1 MYRKVRVS
9 YDKNIL
15 TLTSV
20 EAADAAL
27 NSCVTEDGILV
38 FAYASKEA
46 VSGTL
51 ATLPLKDE
59 VEKPTEPTEPT
70 DEDCPSKA
78 FTDLSTAAW
87 YHKYVDYVLRNDI
100 MVGNGNGTFGPN
112 DKVTRA
118 QMVTL
123 LYGLAG
129 RPGVDASEALP
140 FTDVNQKGWYANALR
155 WAYANGIAAGTS
167 ATTFSPNASVTREQ
181 MVSFLARY
189 AKLMDKYEAMDENLS
204 VFTDIKD
211 LSGYAE
217 ESMKWAVGSG
227 LVSGTGNGKLDPKAT
242 ATRAQIAV
250 IVTKYSQ
257 NLG

>member
-1 MYRKVRVS
+1 MQ
-9 YDKNIL
+9 
-15 TLTSV
+15 
-20 EAADAAL
+20 
-27 NSCVTEDGILV
+27 
-38 FAYASKEA
+38 
-46 VSGTL
+46 
-51 ATLPLKDE
+51 
-59 VEKPTEPTEPT
+59 
-70 DEDCPSKA
+70 
-78 FTDLSTAAW
+78 
-87 YHKYVDYVLRNDI
+87 
-100 MVGNGNGTFGPN
+100 NGNGTFGPN

-129 RPGVDASEALP
+129 RPGVDTSKALP

-189 AKLMDKYEAMDENLS
+189 AKLMDKYESMDEDLS

-211 LSGYAE
+211 LSSYAE
-217 ESMKWAVGSG
+217 ESMKWAVGTG
-227 LVSGTGNGKLDPKAT
+227 LVSGTGSGKLDPKAT

>member
-1 MYRKVRVS
+1 MQ
-9 YDKNIL
+9 
-15 TLTSV
+15 
-20 EAADAAL
+20 
-27 NSCVTEDGILV
+27 
-38 FAYASKEA
+38 
-46 VSGTL
+46 
-51 ATLPLKDE
+51 
-59 VEKPTEPTEPT
+59 
-70 DEDCPSKA
+70 
-78 FTDLSTAAW
+78 
-87 YHKYVDYVLRNDI
+87 
-100 MVGNGNGTFGPN
+100 NGNGTFGPN

-129 RPGVDASEALP
+129 RPGVDTSKALP

-211 LSGYAE
+211 LSSYAE
-217 ESMKWAVGSG
+217 ESMKWAVGTG
-227 LVSGTGNGKLDPKAT
+227 LVSGTGKLDPKAT